1 MKKLLGWT
9 LVLVLV
15 VGGALAAFWP
25 ISGPAAWRLYDE
37 NWKPLALTEAE
48 NWCAG
53 SVGINDGFTERNPA
67 VSRCVK
73 DTDLDNEFPSITNS
87 MKWACQGILIG
98 GWNGTT
104 SQCLNIFKNGELWL
118 LVGGGMTSDW
128 NDERSRPVEL
138 DNNLLE
144 DEQTRENR
152 TSGIAPLNEET
163 SEETQEEEG
172 EDE

>member
-9 LVLVLV
+9 LVLALV

-37 NWKPLALTEAE
+37 NWRPLALTEAE

-53 SVGINDGFTERNPA
+53 SVGINDGFTEHNST
-67 VSRCVK
+67 VLQCVE
-73 DTDLDNEFPSITNS
+73 DTNLDNEFPSITNS
-87 MKWACQGILIG
+87 IGWACQGIRDG
-98 GWNGTT
+98 GWGGSTV
-104 SQCLNIFKNGELWL
+104 QCRKIFQNGELWL

-138 DNNLLE
+138 DKNLLE
-144 DEQTRENR
+144 DERTRENR
-152 TSGIAPLNEET
+152 TSGIEPL
-163 SEETQEEEG
+163 SEETQEEEQEEEG
-172 EDE
+172 E